1 MKVGTLYDLVKQYL
15 PTVSKR
21 MFTVMYNEALAK
33 ITQDLKVN
41 VVSEITTSDQF
52 DDLTKKIVKVI
63 SVSVNDEEISRVI
76 KR

>member
-1 MKVGTLYDLVKQYL
+1 MKIGTLYDLVKQYL

-33 ITQDLKVN
+33 VTQDLRVN
-41 VVSEITTSDQF
+41 MTKETVTSAQF
-52 DDLTKKIVKVI
+52 DDLTKRIVKVM
-63 SVSVNDEEISRVI
+63 SVTINGEDISRVI

>member
-1 MKVGTLYDLVKQYL
+1 MKVGTLYDLVQQYL

-41 VVSEITTSDQF
+41 IVKEATTSDQF
-52 DDLTKKIVKVI
+52 DDFTKKIVKVI
-63 SVSVNDEEISRVI
+63 SVTVNGEEIPRVI

>member
-1 MKVGTLYDLVKQYL
+1 MKIGTLYDLVQQYL

-21 MFTVMYNEALAK
+21 MFTVMYNEALSK

-41 VVSEITTSDQF
+41 IVKEDVSASQF
-52 DDLTKKIVKVI
+52 DALTKKIVKVI
-63 SVSVNDEEISRVI
+63 SVSIDGEEISRVI